1 MNSGFITSRNSYFF
15 LELLSQSFAYDALIA
30 QIEVLMDSVVQVIS
44 SVGMAAAVSVILRVA
59 GLVI

>member
-1 MNSGFITSRNSYFF
+1 MDLSPRETLTFF
-15 LELLSQSFAYDALIA
+15 LEFLSQSFAYDALIA